1 MPDSLARM
9 RAVLGAVATACVL
22 AIVGVGC
29 SDSGTDTTQSNAP
42 AAAPRAFFGVVPQ
55 TLIADAD
62 LDRMAQGKVGTIRFV
77 IPWGALDATPKKDDL
92 DFSSIDPLILGAAQR
107 GIGVLPMIYGTPEWV
122 AKDVDHDACDTD
134 CGVYA
139 PKSPEALAEWK
150 DFIGVLVD
158 RYGPD
163 GELWKLHPDV
173 DPVPVRT
180 WQIWN
185 EQNSPTFYQ
194 PTVDP
199 ASYATLIEAAHEAI
213 TDRDPQGQVV
223 LGGMFGTPLKGKPP
237 AITAW
242 TFLRDL
248 YGIDGARDAFDGVA
262 VHPYAA
268 HVGKI
273 ESQVSRMHD
282 EIVNADDNASM
293 WITEVGASSAT
304 GGNPLNRGPDGQA
317 DQLREAFDFFLAKR
331 QAWDIKA
338 VTWYSWK
345 DTSTDQSVCDWCA
358 ESGLFPADSLDPKP
372 AWGAFVSFTGG
383 S

>member
-1 MPDSLARM
+1 M
-9 RAVLGAVATACVL
+9 RAVLGAVAAVCVL
-22 AIVGVGC
+22 AVVAIGC
-29 SDSGTDTTQSNAP
+29 SDSGTDTTQTNAP
-42 AAAPRAFFGVVPQ
+42 AAAPESFFGVVPQ
-55 TLIADAD
+55 TLINDDD

-77 IPWGALDATPKKDDL
+77 IPWSALDATPKQDDL
-92 DFSSIDPLILGAAQR
+92 DFSSIDPLVLGAAQR
-107 GIGVLPMIYGTPEWV
+107 GIHVLPMIYGTPAWV
-122 AKDVDHDACDTD
+122 AKGIDHDECDTD
-134 CGVYA
+134 CVVFA
-139 PKSPEALAEWK
+139 PRSPEALAAWK

-173 DPVPVRT
+173 DQVPIRT

-185 EQNSPTFYQ
+185 EQNSPTFYR

-199 ASYATLIEAAHEAI
+199 AGYATMLEAASEAI
-213 TDRDPQGQVV
+213 TDRDPQAEVV

-237 AITAW
+237 AIKAW
-242 TFLRDL
+242 TFLREL
-248 YGIDGARDAFDGVA
+248 YGIDGARDSFDGVA

-282 EIVNADDNASM
+282 EIANADDDASM
-293 WITEVGASSAT
+293 WITEVGASSET
-304 GGNPLNRGPDGQA
+304 GGNPLNRGPEGQA

-331 QAWDIKA
+331 QEWNIQA
-338 VTWYSWK
+338 VTWYSWR
-345 DTSTDQSVCDWCA
+345 DTPAEASVCDWCA
-358 ESGLFPADSLDPKP
+358 GSGLFPADSLDPKP
-372 AWGAFVSFTGG
+372 AWEAFVSFTGG